1 MIVLMWLTHAPLKVA
16 AMLLAWLVAPLAARA
31 SLLTDN
37 HDLPRRLG
45 WMLTTD
51 NTIDALWQ
59 HPEHLASYSKFDGIP
74 PETFAASRWLRQIAR
89 RMWLQRNPAA
99 GLSYQLGIP
108 KANLTRHDKLQR
120 GQWDSGASNLAI
132 RYWTRDGRAV
142 AWQIQAQW
150 FYRKGGSRFL
160 RLNLGWK
167 DSGNRDRL
175 IHVMH
180 INPFRT
186 WSR

>member
-1 MIVLMWLTHAPLKVA
+1 MREYL
-16 AMLLAWLVAPLAARA
+16 ARA
-31 SLLTDN
+31 AAWISQGVNCLLLGGH
-37 HDLPRRLG
+37 HDQ
-45 WMLTTD
+45 TV
-51 NTIDALWQ
+51 
-59 HPEHLASYSKFDGIP
+59 S
-74 PETFAASRWLRQIAR
+74 AR

-99 GLSYQLGIP
+99 GLSYKIGIP

-150 FYRKGGSRFL
+150 FYRKGGAHFL

>member
-1 MIVLMWLTHAPLKVA
+1 MRILSWLPIA
-16 AMLLAWLVAPLAARA
+16 AIKLVSILLAWLLAPFAAWQSMRTA
-31 SLLTDN
+31 DESLPAWANWL
-37 HDLPRRLG
+37 
-45 WMLTTD
+45 LTTD
-51 NTIDALWQ
+51 NPIDALWQ
-59 HPEHLASYSKFDGIP
+59 QPQHLTSYAKFDGIP
-74 PETFAASRWLRQIAR
+74 PETFAACSWLRQIAR

-108 KANLTRHDKLQR
+108 KQGLTIHELVHR
-120 GQWDSGASNLAI
+120 GEWDSGGNNLAI
-132 RYWTRDGRAV
+132 RTWERDGRTV

-150 FYRKGGSRFL
+150 FYRKGGAHFL

>member
-1 MIVLMWLTHAPLKVA
+1 MIVLMWLTHAPLKIA
-16 AMLLAWLVAPLAARA
+16 AMLLAWLLAPLAARA
-31 SLLTDN
+31 SMLTDSGN
-37 HDLPRRLG
+37 LPRRLG

-51 NTIDALWQ
+51 NPIDALWQ
-59 HPEHLASYSKFDGIP
+59 QPEHLASYRKFDGIP
-74 PETFAASRWLRQIAR
+74 PKTFATSRWLRQMAR

-108 KANLTRHDKLQR
+108 KQDLTIHELVHR
-120 GQWDSGASNLAI
+120 GEWDSGSSNLAI
-132 RYWTRDGRAV
+132 RTWERDGRTV

-160 RLNLGWK
+160 RINLGWK